1 MLDERDYKL
10 MNTKSY
16 KNQIKIDNE
25 LALLKI
31 KCEHCGHTMSLIKK
45 DRKICTHCGHWVYRT
60 PEAKFKYK
68 LKEKMI
74 KNAKD

>member
-25 LALLKI
+25 MAQLKV
-31 KCEHCGHTMSLIKK
+31 KCECSHTMVMLNV
-45 DRKICTHCGHWVYRT
+45 DRMICTHCKKWVYKDDKTR
-60 PEAKFKYK
+60 FKYQ
-68 LKEKMI
+68 LKNMLKR
-74 KNAKD
+74 K